1 MEAAESPLDV
11 LSRAAV
17 MIQRNVL
24 PPPSYG
30 RNGVCI
36 ILHVTWVQRIISL
49 QSVETQELSSLCPST
64 SYIFSR
70 GLYVP
75 LNSRNLLLFVF

>member
-17 MIQRNVL
+17 MLQRNVL

-30 RNGVCI
+30 I
-36 ILHVTWVQRIISL
+36 TFFFIK
-49 QSVETQELSSLCPST
+49 
-64 SYIFSR
+64 FSID
-70 GLYVP
+70 G
-75 LNSRNLLLFVF
+75 

>member
-30 RNGVCI
+30 TNDA
-36 ILHVTWVQRIISL
+36 
-49 QSVETQELSSLCPST
+49 
-64 SYIFSR
+64 YIFSSYFKSKIISAEQR
-70 GLYVP
+70 IQCM
-75 LNSRNLLLFVF
+75 